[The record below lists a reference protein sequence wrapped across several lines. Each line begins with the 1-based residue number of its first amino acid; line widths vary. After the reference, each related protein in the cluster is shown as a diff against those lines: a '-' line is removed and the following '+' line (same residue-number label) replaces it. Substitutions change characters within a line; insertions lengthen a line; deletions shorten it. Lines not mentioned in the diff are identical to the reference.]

1 MGDRRLTT
9 YVIAPTYQDRAIEAA
24 SPREEIDVTQACRV
38 MYGYV
43 RIAHIGGRSTH
54 VPAGHVGM

>member
-1 MGDRRLTT
+1 MTT
-9 YVIAPTYQDRAIEAA
+9 YMFAPTCQDRAIEAA
-24 SPREEIDVTQACRV
+24 SPREEIDVTQVCRV